1 MIRRITCRQHFIK
14 DCFCVLYLICAHRQL
29 TRISAVKRPEI
40 GYNEHMADLKKNIFL
55 TGAPSSGKTTVIK
68 KVIACLRCPATGFY
82 TEEERVAG
90 KRVGFVMET
99 LKGKSGYL
107 AHQDIQSDF
116 YIRRYGVSIENIETI
131 AVPSITPRNRHIII
145 LDEIGK
151 MECFSDVFKQAA
163 LTALDSPNIVV
174 GTIALGSDDF
184 ITRIKS
190 RGDIEIHEVTQENR
204 DSLPDLILERV
215 ARLLKQ

>member
-1 MIRRITCRQHFIK
+1 M
-14 DCFCVLYLICAHRQL
+14 D
-29 TRISAVKRPEI
+29 
-40 GYNEHMADLKKNIFL
+40 DLKKNIFL

-68 KVIACLRCPATGFY
+68 KVISRLPHPAAGFY

-90 KRVGFVMET
+90 KRVGFVMKTIE
-99 LKGKSGYL
+99 GKSGYL

-116 YIRRYGVSIENIETI
+116 HIRRYGVSIENIETV
-131 AVPSITPRNRHIII
+131 AVPSITSCNNHIII

-151 MECFSDVFKQAA
+151 MECYSDIFKQAA
-163 LTALDSPNIVV
+163 LTILDSPNIVV
-174 GTIALGSDDF
+174 GTITFGGDDF
-184 ITRIKS
+184 IMRIKS

-215 ARLLKQ
+215 ERLFRQ